1 MLGATPPAGDVAAWF
16 GIAGNESL
24 FDRVADVREDDGD
37 RPCGVLHG
45 LHVLRP
51 PTTKTSTGRFTSES
65 TAAGMSSKWPST
77 SRCSITKLCPSRCP
91 RTAKPSLRLSTA
103 WRLAASSPIL
113 CTFPST
119 ALGRR
124 AARRATRWSQPRT
137 RVARSCGVPSRRASP
152 CAPRYCQPRRAPA
165 GGLTITIDRGQFLP
179 DLAPPFY
186 GLKFPVSGVGARSPA
201 WFCRSCGPSV
211 GAAEVDQPR
220 VTVRHHS
227 IT

>member
-1 MLGATPPAGDVAAWF
+1 MSLPEEFQPLAGQFAHHIRDAGDVAAWF

-113 CTFPST
+113 CTFPVDCARAESGPASNAMEPAT
-119 ALGRR
+119 NARREIMWCPLAARQPLR
-124 AARRATRWSQPRT
+124 AAVLPASPR
-137 RVARSCGVPSRRASP
+137 PSRRTDDHNRSWA
-152 CAPRYCQPRRAPA
+152 
-165 GGLTITIDRGQFLP
+165 I
-179 DLAPPFY
+179 LA
-186 GLKFPVSGVGARSPA
+186 
-201 WFCRSCGPSV
+201 
-211 GAAEVDQPR
+211 
-220 VTVRHHS
+220 
-227 IT
+227 